1 MAFVTER
8 KNMLEYYFLLISSR
22 V

>member
-1 MAFVTER
+1 MAFVTEK
-8 KNMLEYYFLLISSR
+8 KNQLEYYFLLRSSW

>member
-1 MAFVTER
+1 MAFVTEK
-8 KNMLEYYFLLISSR
+8 KNLLEYYFLLGSSW